1 MWCPLWRLW
10 WFNTLTT
17 CPRREASSYQQPA
30 TKVSAYSVFKE
41 GTRYL
46 LNSANSAP
54 VLVYGLL
61 RSKLRKSRYL
71 NDPGLVKRY
80 VRIKSFDIKLLSKI
94 LTLLLLLGLNRIKL
108 INIIFIFFT
117 FIIIII
123 IIIIIV
129 ITIIMITL
137 MALLVYTSHLMPRYE
152 IFQSSLN
159 KKQNE

>member
-80 VRIKSFDIKLLSKI
+80 VRIKSFDIKLLSNI

-123 IIIIIV
+123 IFIIIV
-129 ITIIMITL
+129 FIII
-137 MALLVYTSHLMPRYE
+137 
-152 IFQSSLN
+152 
-159 KKQNE
+159 